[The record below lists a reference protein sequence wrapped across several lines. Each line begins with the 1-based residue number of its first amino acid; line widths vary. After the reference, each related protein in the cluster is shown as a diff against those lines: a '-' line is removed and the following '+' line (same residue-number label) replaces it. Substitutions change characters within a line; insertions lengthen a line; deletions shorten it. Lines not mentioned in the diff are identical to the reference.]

1 MFRASAL
8 VTKIGLLLFN
18 QQFHQSKY
26 QGADIEFPTKR
37 GERFSW
43 RDKIFLS
50 PSNLKK
56 KILLLLMNL

>member
-37 GERFSW
+37 GEHFRGEIKFFSLH
-43 RDKIFLS
+43 RI
-50 PSNLKK
+50 KK
-56 KILLLLMNL
+56 KKSYYY

>member
-26 QGADIEFPTKR
+26 QEADIEFPTKR
-37 GERFSW
+37 GEHFRGEIKFFSLH
-43 RDKIFLS
+43 RI
-50 PSNLKK
+50 
-56 KILLLLMNL
+56 

>member
-26 QGADIEFPTKR
+26 QGADIEFPTKCYAVNIFH
-37 GERFSW
+37 GETKYFSLY
-43 RDKIFLS
+43 RI
-50 PSNLKK
+50 
-56 KILLLLMNL
+56 